1 MDDSQKIYC
10 LSLLF
15 FESEIYNK
23 NFPDAREITIRI
35 LENFGIIFEQK
46 YYFSNGYII
55 LKIRNPI
62 EEVDYPAI
70 HPTLNERWGYWF
82 YRWNN
87 YNEKIFYQ
95 NILNNLVEIKE
106 SIPNL
111 ERYRTYID
119 LVYLDLVL
127 LTINLKKLIDSP
139 DLMKEDKK
147 EELKTAIKCLNK
159 VKNDIQGKKIIL
171 KRLINYLED
180 FFKKEFPL
188 ERLVDL
194 LFKELEKKANSSL
207 KQLDFLS
214 DLIYVKITSSNMDI
228 PFSLF
233 DLISSQ
239 GDDLKNLDDIKK
251 YLKEKLIEISDPKL
265 NGYTIFYP
273 INNIKI
279 VSKIPP
285 FQELHFFNRKIDESY
300 SEKLGTEFPS
310 FNHWIRVIVNANG
323 IDHALFLSEIVFN
336 KYCNFGL
343 IKDLHF
349 KLIRKNHLIF
359 KNNKRIKTSHSIEDK
374 RLYRIK
380 PLDDTKSKELRDF
393 LNILEKT
400 LEKIEFQRINTITE
414 LLRKVENTFD
424 ITDQL
429 TFLWIIIETLKEGES
444 YRRDFAKILTIIDEV
459 EVIQEFY
466 MAFFSIVQNNWDF
479 FEEKCLSQTI
489 LDNFP
494 KKFSP
499 KDFIDSLDILSDAL
513 NNNYM
518 KQKIK
523 EFSGRTPLSHYQ
535 RIKLKNKLNY
545 KLLLNIYKYRN
556 QYFHSGFYDL
566 LELRKI
572 IPILHRKL
580 IVLVESYISYLIAN
594 KNKNFKDFKK
604 KWINSYE
611 LFLEQLFKNKRY
623 SECFSDLLGLIE
635 SFT

>member
-1 MDDSQKIYC
+1 M
-10 LSLLF
+10 
-15 FESEIYNK
+15 
-23 NFPDAREITIRI
+23 
-35 LENFGIIFEQK
+35 
-46 YYFSNGYII
+46 
-55 LKIRNPI
+55 
-62 EEVDYPAI
+62 
-70 HPTLNERWGYWF
+70 
-82 YRWNN
+82 
-87 YNEKIFYQ
+87 
-95 NILNNLVEIKE
+95 
-106 SIPNL
+106 
-111 ERYRTYID
+111 
-119 LVYLDLVL
+119 
-127 LTINLKKLIDSP
+127 
-139 DLMKEDKK
+139 
-147 EELKTAIKCLNK
+147 
-159 VKNDIQGKKIIL
+159 
-171 KRLINYLED
+171 
-180 FFKKEFPL
+180 
-188 ERLVDL
+188 
-194 LFKELEKKANSSL
+194 
-207 KQLDFLS
+207 
-214 DLIYVKITSSNMDI
+214 
-228 PFSLF
+228 
-233 DLISSQ
+233 
-239 GDDLKNLDDIKK
+239 
-251 YLKEKLIEISDPKL
+251 
-265 NGYTIFYP
+265 
-273 INNIKI
+273 
-279 VSKIPP
+279 
-285 FQELHFFNRKIDESY
+285 
-300 SEKLGTEFPS
+300 
-310 FNHWIRVIVNANG
+310 NANG
-323 IDHALFLSEIVFN
+323 INHALFLSEIVFN

-380 PLDDTKSKELRDF
+380 SLDDTKSKELKDF
-393 LNILEKT
+393 LNILEK
-400 LEKIEFQRINTITE
+400 EEFQRINAITE

-518 KQKIK
+518 KQKIE

-535 RIKLKNKLNY
+535 RIKLKNKLNF

-580 IVLVESYISYLIAN
+580 IVLVRSYISYLIAN